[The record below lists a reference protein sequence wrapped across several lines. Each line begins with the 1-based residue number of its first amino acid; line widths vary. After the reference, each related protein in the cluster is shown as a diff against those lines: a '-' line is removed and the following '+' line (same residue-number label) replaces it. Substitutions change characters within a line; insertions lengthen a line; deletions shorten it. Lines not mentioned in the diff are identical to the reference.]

1 MKNED
6 KVGITFGL
14 QCTLQQTKL
23 FEDLKKLT
31 YVKDIG
37 GETVIAVFK
46 NGREERIDVTAD
58 SGIALIS
65 DVIKALR
72 A

>member
-37 GETVIAVFK
+37 GETVIAVFQ